1 MALAAEDRDAIVGAI
16 TDGFKA
22 AGGARPTSSG
32 TPTPTNTG
40 NKNFA
45 SSIDLEKSLGGLG
58 KMADKAGGN
67 LSDLAGVTKGLI
79 PELGGL
85 GKALGQ
91 GAQGIADYLTETT
104 QTFQNLSKVGAG
116 FNGDLAD
123 IRRAAAETRL
133 PLDTFANLVGN
144 NAAALSAFGGG
155 VNEGV
160 KRFRDLSREMFEGGT
175 IDGFRNLGMTTTEA
189 NEFLM
194 ENIALTRRQARLE
207 GMGIQEQIQAAQDLA
222 IQMDA
227 VARLT
232 GRQAKELQEEMKQR
246 QRNGATQA
254 ALRLAEM
261 RGATGAQEAYTAM
274 GTELAKGPD
283 ALKNL
288 VDDLVQTGV
297 PMSKATASF
306 AAMNSEAY
314 ELAKQ
319 AAAATKRGDTAAAAE
334 LGAKAAAAAN
344 ASATSERNLTIST
357 MAQVSETAQLQA
369 SALEDVTDLVDAMAE
384 HAKKMG
390 LATGTIAERMTV
402 MASLSEKMLEESRA
416 QVLAV
421 EGSQA
426 ALKFVNTTQTELE
439 NGFSKINQGIADI
452 VGSETATEA
461 FDTAAFTVAGKVDE
475 IAGSLDNFK
484 NAIQDFISKMQ
495 NDASGGEGT
504 GTATEV
510 APGVTATGQQ
520 KRDAQQ
526 RVNENY
532 SGGNISPGKPYM
544 VGERGPEIIIPSTA
558 GAVMNNAASNNAIAN
573 ASSTSANGM
582 QKVVEQLVSL
592 NDKTDAL
599 LRINTKQVQLN
610 DKQVKVIKGAGN
622 LMRGVSI
629 G

>member
-1 MALAAEDRDAIVGAI
+1 MALAPEDRDAIVGAI

-40 NKNFA
+40 SKQNFA
-45 SSIDLEKSLGGLG
+45 SGIDLEKSLGKLG

-67 LSDLAGVTKGLI
+67 LSDLAGAVTDLI
-79 PELGGL
+79 PDLGGL

-104 QTFQNLSKVGAG
+104 ETFQNLSKVGAG

-123 IRRAAAETRL
+123 IRRAAADTRL

-160 KRFRDLSREMFEGGT
+160 KRFRELSREMFEGGT
-175 IDGFRNLGMTTTEA
+175 IDGLRNLGYTTTEA

-194 ENIALTRRQARLE
+194 DNIELIRRQARLE
-207 GMGIQEQIQAAQDLA
+207 NMGMQEQIQAAQDLA

-232 GRQAKELQEEMKQR
+232 GRQAKEIQEELKQR

-274 GTELAKGPD
+274 GKELQQGPA

-306 AAMNSEAY
+306 ASMNAEAY

-439 NGFSKINQGIADI
+439 NGFSKINQGIADV
-452 VGSETATEA
+452 VGSEAATQA
-461 FDTAAFTVAGKVDE
+461 FDTAALTVAGKVDE
-475 IAGSLDNFK
+475 IAGSLDKFK
-484 NAIQDFISKMQ
+484 GAIQDFIDKANSSSTTSGGQSEAVTAKEVIKEENDQ
-495 NDASGGEGT
+495 AREDASKKYTGG
-504 GTATEV
+504 
-510 APGVTATGQQ
+510 
-520 KRDAQQ
+520 
-526 RVNENY
+526 
-532 SGGNISPGKPYM
+532 SISPGKMYM
-544 VGERGPEIIIPSTA
+544 VGERGPEIIKADTA
-558 GAVMNNAASNNAIAN
+558 GTVLNNAQTNNAMAS
-573 ASSTSANGM
+573 ASSASANGM

-599 LRINTKQVQLN
+599 LRINTKQVSLS